1 MKRVLAMLAVLAL
14 VVTSCIKIT
23 SIEQPEE
30 VSANSEITIK
40 VHMVTDLGEGGS
52 AENLSIENA
61 QGLVAIM
68 VPSDWMLISAQLSG
82 DVTSKMIED
91 NTLVQDAWEN
101 SLGSKWIA
109 LKTEE
114 GFTYTEQMA
123 RFTAVLKLQVGGQ
136 TGMYK
141 LVYHSGAEYE
151 SEGQVTSAWH
161 EHVETTYLTV
171 Y

>member
-1 MKRVLAMLAVLAL
+1 MKRIFALLTLITL
-14 VVTSCIKIT
+14 VVSGCIKIT

-30 VSANSEITIK
+30 ASANSQITIK
-40 VHMVTDLGEGGS
+40 VHMATDLGEGGS

-68 VPSDWMLISAQLSG
+68 VPSDWTLISAELSG
-82 DVTSKMIED
+82 DVNSKMIED
-91 NTLVQDAWEN
+91 TSLIQDSWEKAP
-101 SLGSKWIA
+101 GYKWIA

-123 RFTAVLKLQVGGQ
+123 RFTAALKLQVGGQ
-136 TGMYK
+136 TGIYK

-161 EHVETTYLTV
+161 EHVETTYLTI

>member
-1 MKRVLAMLAVLAL
+1 
-14 VVTSCIKIT
+14 
-23 SIEQPEE
+23 
-30 VSANSEITIK
+30 
-40 VHMVTDLGEGGS
+40 
-52 AENLSIENA
+52 
-61 QGLVAIM
+61 M
-68 VPSDWMLISAQLSG
+68 VPGDWTLISAQLSG
-82 DVTSKMIED
+82 DFTSKMIED
-91 NTLVQDAWEN
+91 NTLVQDDWETN
-101 SLGSKWIA
+101 PGCKWIA

-136 TGMYK
+136 AGVYK

-151 SEGQVTSAWH
+151 SDGQLTSAWH